1 MHKQTKHNKRM
12 KRKNKTLKH
21 YGGSAPTTNMNTS
34 VGVTPLDSNVDKE
47 SISDKLAEK
56 TGEAIQYL
64 TKKGLR
70 LFGLEPI
77 KNPDIA
83 QTETSANIDN
93 KMNELGTATS
103 GLVSNAKEI
112 GADVVKIADKGTAA
126 IIANINDV
134 LQNPE
139 VGKSVIETAK
149 ETAAIGEKL
158 LENFNDNLSTP
169 KMKEEAKQ
177 ALDNAADYAEIFVK
191 AMDEPI
197 DGAIDEL
204 NKAGTKVASAAA
216 SGAIKVGTDALGAVP
231 GVGAIID
238 IGKMAND
245 TGKALSE
252 ISEAASEAAGTVS
265 KVTKEIS
272 ENVDQGLDTL
282 DEQKKAAAR
291 IANRTNES
299 ISQFQNPLNKVQNPL
314 NKVQNSLNSTVQNS
328 VNNIKPKSVLSGG
341 KTRRKQFKRNIKSK
355 RVRFAI

>member
-1 MHKQTKHNKRM
+1 MHKQTKHNKRI

-21 YGGSAPTTNMNTS
+21 YGGATNQIVNNGTSSVIANSPVNT
-34 VGVTPLDSNVDKE
+34 PDKE
-47 SISDKLAEK
+47 SIFKVVGDKLAEK
-56 TGEAIQYL
+56 AEPAFKYV
-64 TKKGLR
+64 KEKGLR
-70 LFGLEPI
+70 LLGLQPI
-77 KNPDIA
+77 KNEESIQP
-83 QTETSANIDN
+83 ETTSNIDN
-93 KMNELGTATS
+93 KMNELGNATS
-103 GLVSNAKEI
+103 EFVSNAKEI
-112 GADVVKIADKGTAA
+112 GADAVKVADAGTAA
-126 IIANINDV
+126 VIANINDV
-134 LQNPE
+134 LKNPE

-149 ETAAIGEKL
+149 ETAAIGEKI

-216 SGAIKVGTDALGAVP
+216 SGGIKVFTDALGAVP

-282 DEQKKAAAR
+282 DEQKKEAAK
-291 IANRTNES
+291 IANRTTQS
-299 ISQFQNPLNKVQNPL
+299 INQFQNPLNTA
-314 NKVQNSLNSTVQNS
+314 QNSLNNL
-328 VNNIKPKSVLSGG
+328 KPKSVLSGG
-341 KTRRKQFKRNIKSK
+341 KTRRKQFKRNVKSK

>member
-1 MHKQTKHNKRM
+1 M

-21 YGGSAPTTNMNTS
+21 YGGATVPPTINMSTQVAVANPAT
-34 VGVTPLDSNVDKE
+34 DKE
-47 SISDKLAEK
+47 SIFKVVGDKLAEK
-56 TGEAIQYL
+56 VKPAVEYV
-64 TKKGLR
+64 KEKGLR
-70 LFGLEPI
+70 LLGLQTI
-77 KNPDIA
+77 KNPDIVP
-83 QTETSANIDN
+83 TETTTNIDN
-93 KMNELGTATS
+93 KMNELSNTTS
-103 GLVSNAKEI
+103 GFVSDAKAI
-112 GADVVKIADKGTAA
+112 GADAVKIADKGTAA

-169 KMKEEAKQ
+169 KMTEEAKQ

-231 GVGAIID
+231 FYGAIID
-238 IGKMAND
+238 LGKIAND
-245 TGKALSE
+245 SGKALSE
-252 ISEAASEAAGTVS
+252 ISEAASEAAETVS

-272 ENVDQGLDTL
+272 ENVDEGLDTL
-282 DEQKKAAAR
+282 DEQKKAAAK

-299 ISQFQNPLNKVQNPL
+299 INQFQNPLNTA
-314 NKVQNSLNSTVQNS
+314 QNSLNNL
-328 VNNIKPKSVLSGG
+328 KPKSVLSGG
-341 KTRRKQFKRNIKSK
+341 KTRRKQFKRNVKSK